1 MKLLLAGAR
10 VSPSWMTDGVAY
22 GAASVAAGRC
32 SAAHPSLVEVPFAG
46 LAPARANAAAP
57 STGDVAG
64 HVSSER
70 VLGDRPA
77 GTAQRTRLQHI
88 DFDPH
93 RLRPSGGCG

>member
-10 VSPSWMTDGVAY
+10 VSPSWMTGGVAY
-22 GAASVAAGRC
+22 GAAPVAAGRC
-32 SAAHPSLVEVPFAG
+32 SAAQPSLVEAPFAG
-46 LAPARANAAAP
+46 LAPARATAAAP
-57 STGDVAG
+57 STGDVTG

-77 GTAQRTRLQHI
+77 GIAQRTRLQHI